1 MEILGWILFSLL
13 AIFGLAILVVFAIP
27 FIVTETT
34 MMKEKIKRSVSDK
47 KYDLDKRSEQRR
59 NRDALKREKENEL
72 AEKKLEAKMLKVDKQ
87 IELQQKRIS
96 LAKELKEQAEAEKA
110 DLVKIK
116 AEKKAQNKVEAKTVI
131 VADED
136 AELINTEE

>member
-34 MMKEKIKRSVSDK
+34 MMKEKIKRAVSDK

-59 NRDALKREKENEL
+59 NRDSLKREKENEL

-116 AEKKAQNKVEAKTVI
+116 AEKKAQKKVETKPVI